1 MSRMTLTEAR
11 DKAVALQASV
21 RRLESLYH
29 GELTGRGTNVGLEQ
43 QRQQRAGR
51 KHELD
56 ALAKLTA
63 DLVAGLAGIG
73 PARNG
78 QIGGQRQ
85 GGHATSAS
93 ALDLV
98 APKVGTQRARLLHV
112 FQINRARHDGNS
124 GGWSDGLTDVQ
135 LARRTGMAA
144 NSVRPRRVELVDA
157 GWLQA
162 SKATRKHNGRDHT
175 VWSLTDAARE
185 RLQNGDTET

>member
-1 MSRMTLTEAR
+1 MTLTEAR
-11 DKAVALQASV
+11 TKATEAQATL
-21 RRLESLYH
+21 RR
-29 GELTGRGTNVGLEQ
+29 
-43 QRQQRAGR
+43 
-51 KHELD
+51 LD
-56 ALAKLTA
+56 ALVAAKPHSNSVQAYQHQLRSVLQGNAHELETLRSQLA
-63 DLVAGLAGIG
+63 DLVGGLSGIG

-98 APKVGTQRARLLHV
+98 APKVGTQRSLLLLRLWDDTV
-112 FQINRARHDGNS
+112 KCQRMEFP
-124 GGWSDGLTDVQ
+124 DGLTDVE
-135 LARRTGMAA
+135 LASVSNLPA

-157 GWLQA
+157 GWLRD
-162 SKATRKHNGRDHT
+162 SGRTRQHNGRDHT